1 MQIHDFEAVIFD
13 LDGTL
18 VDSMWMWKSID
29 IEYLQRFGIELPD
42 NLQSEIEGMS
52 FTETAVYFKNRF
64 NIPYSIDEIKSQWN
78 EMSKDMY
85 IHRIKTKTGA
95 VEFLEFLKGINIKL
109 GIATSNSRELTD
121 ICLKSLD
128 IHKYFDS
135 IVTGCDVAKGKPDP
149 SVYLLNASNL
159 NVLPENCLVFEDIPV
174 GLMAGKNAGMKTCAV
189 KDDYSLVYNDEKMN
203 LSDCFINDYFEFM
216 DKYCN

>member
-85 IHRIKTKTGA
+85 MHRIKTKTGA
-95 VEFLEFLKGINIKL
+95 VEFLEFLKGINIIFFCGQQSFERLLILLKQLILQLMKL
-109 GIATSNSRELTD
+109 R
-121 ICLKSLD
+121 
-128 IHKYFDS
+128 
-135 IVTGCDVAKGKPDP
+135 
-149 SVYLLNASNL
+149 
-159 NVLPENCLVFEDIPV
+159 
-174 GLMAGKNAGMKTCAV
+174 
-189 KDDYSLVYNDEKMN
+189 
-203 LSDCFINDYFEFM
+203 
-216 DKYCN
+216 